1 MRQNTPAIQSTLRT
15 LRIVHLVMAASI
27 LLYWHAMGLVPAQNS
42 EPMNPEWLWG
52 LGALGAVDLVLG
64 QWLRSRELRIAFGT
78 LRTKPD
84 DAPALGRWRRGIILG
99 DCFAL
104 SVVLFGFNIHIRG
117 GAGRQVA
124 PFLIVGAAAFIVWWP
139 KQP

>member
-1 MRQNTPAIQSTLRT
+1 
-15 LRIVHLVMAASI
+15 MAASI
-27 LLYWHAMGLVPAQNS
+27 LLDWHAMGLVPAQNS
-42 EPMNPEWLWG
+42 EPLNPEWLWG
-52 LGALGAVDLVLG
+52 LGAVDLGIG

-84 DAPALGRWRRGIILG
+84 DALALGRWRRGIILS

-104 SVVLFGFNIHIRG
+104 TVALFGFSIHMQG
-117 GAGRQVA
+117 GTGRQVA
-124 PFLIVGAAAFIVWWP
+124 PFFIVGAAAFLVWWP

>member
-1 MRQNTPAIQSTLRT
+1 MHQNTPAIQSTLRT

-27 LLYWHAMGLVPAQNS
+27 LLYWHAMILVPAQNS
-42 EPMNPEWLWG
+42 EPLNPEWLWG

-84 DAPALGRWRRGIILG
+84 DAPALGHWRRGIILG

-104 SVVLFGFNIHIRG
+104 SVVLFGFNIYLRG
-117 GAGRQVA
+117 GTGRQVA
-124 PFLIVGAAAFIVWWP
+124 PFFIVGAAAFLVWWP